1 MITITTPRLAKYVIG
16 DVLEYAYNVVTVC
29 RERRPPMPP
38 APGSNTIDTQIDGV
52 QKAAE
57 DLNQNYKVELSNPL
71 SDEMTVADIE
81 RDRLLIGLHTTL
93 EGLSYHFN
101 TATAQA
107 AALLLAAMDKYD
119 TRIYRLHYEVET
131 TTINSLL
138 NDFTSNTNLTAA
150 LTSLNLMPW
159 VAQMRTVNERFRQL
173 YTSRVSEKTDT
184 KRTPTVELRQN
195 LHQAL
200 NNLFAHLTAHATLS
214 NDATIPLIISDINNL
229 TARYNQLV
237 NNRLSRP
244 QETTEQSSADSYTGV

>member
-1 MITITTPRLAKYVIG
+1 MIKMSTPRLAKYLVG
-16 DVLEYAYNVVTVC
+16 DLLEYAYNVVNVC
-29 RERRPPMPP
+29 GERRPPMPP
-38 APGSNTIDTQIDGV
+38 APGSTTIDPQIEGV

-57 DLNQNYKVELSNPL
+57 ALNQNYKVALGSPL
-71 SDEMTVADIE
+71 SDELTIVDME

-101 TATAQA
+101 ASTAGA
-107 AALLLAAMDKYD
+107 AALLLTAMDKYD
-119 TRIYRLHYEVET
+119 TRIHHLHYEIET

-138 NDFTSNTNLTAA
+138 NDFTTDANLTAA
-150 LTSLNLMPW
+150 LTLLNLMPW
-159 VAQMRTVNERFRQL
+159 VAQMRTSNDRFRQL
-173 YTSRVSEKTDT
+173 YISRAGDKTDT

-214 NDATIPLIISDINNL
+214 NDATIPLVISDINNL

-237 NNRLSRP
+237 NSRLSRP
-244 QETTEQSSADSYTGV
+244 QETTEQPSADSYTGV